1 MLRHV
6 KLIAEPWDASMDG
19 YLVGSFPPPWVEWND
34 RYRDTMRDFWR
45 GHGPGVRERR
55 LPARRL
61 LATCTPTTAARR
73 TPRSTS

>member
-45 GHGPGVRERR
+45 GASPGSASSPPGW
-55 LPARRL
+55 PAPP
-61 LATCTPTTAARR
+61 TCTPTTAARR
-73 TPRSTS
+73 TPR